1 MTIRINAV
9 FFGVVIMDILKP
21 YGGMIILPIATD
33 LDSEHVVNLQPSLEL
48 LVQNHKENIILDFS
62 NVNFIDSTGIGA
74 IVFLFKRL
82 TSQRRS
88 LSLLKVSGQ
97 PHKLMTMLRVE
108 NAIPFIEN
116 IPESSTD
123 NSAY

>member
-1 MTIRINAV
+1 
-9 FFGVVIMDILKP
+9 MDILRP
-21 YGGMIILPIATD
+21 YDGIIILPIATD
-33 LDSEHVVNLQPSLEL
+33 LDSEHVVSLQPSLEL
-48 LVQNHKENIILDFS
+48 LVQDHNDNIILDFS

-82 TSQRRS
+82 TSQRRT
-88 LSLLKVSGQ
+88 LSLLNVSGQ

-116 IPESSTD
+116 IPKSGTD
-123 NSAY
+123 NSA

>member
-1 MTIRINAV
+1 MEIIRPRDGIV
-9 FFGVVIMDILKP
+9 L
-21 YGGMIILPIATD
+21 LPIATD
-33 LDSEHVVNLQPSLEL
+33 LDSEHVVSLQPSLEL
-48 LVQNHKENIILDFS
+48 LVDDHSENIILDFS
-62 NVNFIDSTGIGA
+62 HVKFIDSTGIGA

-108 NAIPFIEN
+108 NAIPFIED
-116 IPESSTD
+116 ITECG
-123 NSAY
+123 NSHSA

>member
-1 MTIRINAV
+1 
-9 FFGVVIMDILKP
+9 MDILRP
-21 YGGMIILPIATD
+21 HDGIIMLPIATD
-33 LDSEHVVNLQPSLEL
+33 LDSEHVVSLQPSLEL
-48 LVQNHKENIILDFS
+48 LVQDYNENIILDFS

-82 TSQRRS
+82 TSQRRT

-116 IPESSTD
+116 IPESS
-123 NSAY
+123 AG

>member
-1 MTIRINAV
+1 
-9 FFGVVIMDILKP
+9 MDIIRP
-21 YGGMIILPIATD
+21 YDGIIILPIATD
-33 LDSEHVVNLQPSLEL
+33 LDTEHVMSIQPSLEA
-48 LVQNHKENIILDFS
+48 LVDDHAENIILDFS
-62 NVNFIDSTGIGA
+62 KVTFIDSTGIGA

-82 TSQRRS
+82 TSQRRT

-116 IPESSTD
+116 IPEYRVD
-123 NSAY
+123 HPA